1 MSPTPADKPPVA
13 VRRAA
18 MNLLARREHSF
29 HELLDKLSEKFPDY
43 DRDEVVLPALVRLR
57 DENLQ
62 SDSRFASA
70 WVNYRAGRG
79 FGPLKIASELHP
91 RKLDRDLLNSAL
103 YLDGPDWEEKCAE
116 ALRRKF
122 RVRNAGSRD
131 ERARWQ
137 RFLMQRGFG
146 QEQIRAALK
155 KLADAEQDLHRAGD
169 RHIDHNDD

>member
-1 MSPTPADKPPVA
+1 
-13 VRRAA
+13 

-29 HELLDKLSEKFPDY
+29 HELLDKLTDQFPDY
-43 DRDEVVLPALVRLR
+43 DRDEIVLPALTRMR

-91 RKLDRDLLNSAL
+91 RKLDRELLTSAL
-103 YLDGPDWEEKCAE
+103 YLNGPDWEEKCFD
-116 ALRRKF
+116 ALCRKF
-122 RVRNAGSRD
+122 KVRDNPSRE

-137 RFLMQRGFG
+137 LFLMQRGFG
-146 QEQIRAALK
+146 QEQIRAAMK
-155 KLADAEQDLHRAGD
+155 KLAEENIG
-169 RHIDHNDD
+169 

>member
-1 MSPTPADKPPVA
+1 MHRNPDDKPPIA

-29 HELLDKLSEKFPDY
+29 HELLDKLTGKFPDF
-43 DRDEVVLPALVRLR
+43 DRDAIVLPALQKLR

-62 SDSRFASA
+62 SDARFAAA

-79 FGPLKIASELHP
+79 IGPLKIAAELHP
-91 RKLDRDLLNSAL
+91 RKLDREILNSAL
-103 YLDGPDWEEKCAE
+103 YLDGPDWEEKCAQ

-122 RVRNAGSRD
+122 KVRDEASRE

-137 RFLMQRGFG
+137 RFLMQRGFDSD
-146 QEQIRAALK
+146 QIRAAMK
-155 KLADAEQDLHRAGD
+155 KIHEENAAQAD
-169 RHIDHNDD
+169 

>member
-1 MSPTPADKPPVA
+1 
-13 VRRAA
+13 

-29 HELLDKLSEKFPDY
+29 HELLDKICTKFPDF
-43 DRDEVVLPALVRLR
+43 DCAEIVRPALERLR
-57 DENLQ
+57 EENLQ

-79 FGPLKIASELHP
+79 FGPLKIAAELHP
-91 RKLDRDLLNSAL
+91 RKLDRELLNSAL
-103 YLDGPDWEEKCAE
+103 YLEGPDWEEKCLE

-122 RVRNAGSRD
+122 KLREAPTRE

-137 RFLMQRGFG
+137 RFLLQRGFA

-155 KLADAEQDLHRAGD
+155 KVTEESEAT
-169 RHIDHNDD
+169 

>member
-1 MSPTPADKPPVA
+1 
-13 VRRAA
+13 

-29 HELLDKLSEKFPDY
+29 YELLAKLADKYPDY
-43 DRDEVVLPALVRLR
+43 SRDEVVLPALVRLR

-62 SDSRFASA
+62 SDSRFAAA

-79 FGPLKIASELHP
+79 FGPLKIAAELHP
-91 RKLDRDLLNSAL
+91 RKLDRDLLNRAL
-103 YLDGPDWEEKCAE
+103 YLDGPDWEQKCAE

-122 RVRNAGSRD
+122 KNRDTPSRE

-146 QEQIRAALK
+146 QEQIRAAFK
-155 KLADAEQDLHRAGD
+155 AMAEESESR
-169 RHIDHNDD
+169 

>member
-29 HELLDKLSEKFPDY
+29 HELLTKLEAKYPDY
-43 DRDEVVLPALVRLR
+43 DRDAIVLPALTRLR

-103 YLDGPDWEEKCAE
+103 YLEGPDWEEKCFD
-116 ALRRKF
+116 ALCRKF
-122 RVRNAGSRD
+122 KVRDNPSRE

-146 QEQIRAALK
+146 QEQIRAAMK
-155 KLADAEQDLHRAGD
+155 KLAEENVG
-169 RHIDHNDD
+169 

>member
-1 MSPTPADKPPVA
+1 MSRSNPDDKPAVA

-29 HELLDKLSEKFPDY
+29 HELLGKLTEKFPDF
-43 DRDEVVLPALVRLR
+43 DRDQVVVPALQRLR

-62 SDSRFASA
+62 SDARFANA

-79 FGPLKIASELHP
+79 VGPLKIAAELHP
-91 RKLDRDLLNSAL
+91 RKLDRELLTRAL

-122 RVRNAGSRD
+122 KVRAEPTRE
-131 ERARWQ
+131 ERARMQ
-137 RFLMQRGFG
+137 RFLMQRGF
-146 QEQIRAALK
+146 ESDQIRAAMK
-155 KLADAEQDLHRAGD
+155 KLAEENAE
-169 RHIDHNDD
+169 

>member
-1 MSPTPADKPPVA
+1 
-13 VRRAA
+13 

-29 HELLDKLSEKFPDY
+29 HELLDKLTDKFPDFS
-43 DRDEVVLPALVRLR
+43 RDAIVRPALERLR

-79 FGPLKIASELHP
+79 FGPLKIAAELHP
-91 RKLDRDLLNSAL
+91 RKLDRELLNRAL

-116 ALRRKF
+116 ALCRKF
-122 RVRNAGSRD
+122 KVRDKPTRE

-146 QEQIRAALK
+146 QEQIRAAMK
-155 KLADAEQDLHRAGD
+155 KLAEENGPS
-169 RHIDHNDD
+169 

>member
-1 MSPTPADKPPVA
+1 
-13 VRRAA
+13 

-29 HELLDKLSEKFPDY
+29 HELLDKLSAGFPDF
-43 DRDEVVLPALVRLR
+43 DRDEIVRPALERLR

-79 FGPLKIASELHP
+79 VGPLKIAAELHP
-91 RKLDRDLLNSAL
+91 RKLDRELLNQAL
-103 YLDGPDWEEKCAE
+103 YLEGPDWEERCAD

-122 RVRNAGSRD
+122 KVRAKPTR
-131 ERARWQ
+131 EEQARWQ
-137 RFLMQRGFG
+137 RFLLQRGFG

-155 KLADAEQDLHRAGD
+155 QLAEESETP
-169 RHIDHNDD
+169 

>member
-1 MSPTPADKPPVA
+1 MSRNPDDKPPVA

-29 HELLDKLSEKFPDY
+29 HELLDKLTEKFPDFN
-43 DRDEVVLPALVRLR
+43 REEVVRPALERLR

-91 RKLDRDLLNSAL
+91 RKLDRELLNRAL
-103 YLDGPDWEEKCAE
+103 YLEGPDWEEKCAE

-122 RVRNAGSRD
+122 KVRDEATRE

-146 QEQIRAALK
+146 TEQIRAAMK
-155 KLADAEQDLHRAGD
+155 KLTEENELS
-169 RHIDHNDD
+169 

>member
-1 MSPTPADKPPVA
+1 MSRNPDDKPPIA

-29 HELLDKLSEKFPDY
+29 HELFDKLTSKFPDF
-43 DRDEVVLPALVRLR
+43 DRDEIVLPALQKLR

-62 SDSRFASA
+62 SDARFAAA

-79 FGPLKIASELHP
+79 VGPLKIAAELHP
-91 RKLDRDLLNSAL
+91 RKLDRDLFTRAL
-103 YLDGPDWEEKCAE
+103 YLEGPDWEEKCAE

-122 RVRNAGSRD
+122 KVRTAPTRE

-137 RFLMQRGFG
+137 RFLMQRGFDS
-146 QEQIRAALK
+146 EQIRAAMK
-155 KLADAEQDLHRAGD
+155 KLAEEIAAQAD
-169 RHIDHNDD
+169 

>member
-1 MSPTPADKPPVA
+1 
-13 VRRAA
+13 

-29 HELLDKLSEKFPDY
+29 HELLDKLTAKYPDY
-43 DRDEVVLPALVRLR
+43 DRDEIVLPALIRLR

-79 FGPLKIASELHP
+79 VGPLKIAAELHP
-91 RKLDRDLLNSAL
+91 RKLERELLQSAL
-103 YLDGPDWEEKCAE
+103 YLEGPDWEEKCME

-122 RVRNAGSRD
+122 KVRAEPSRE

-137 RFLMQRGFG
+137 RFLMQRGFD
-146 QEQIRAALK
+146 QEQIRAAMK
-155 KLADAEQDLHRAGD
+155 KLAEEARELH
-169 RHIDHNDD
+169 N

>member
-1 MSPTPADKPPVA
+1 MTDKPPIA

-29 HELLDKLSEKFPDY
+29 HELLDKLTGKFPDF
-43 DRDEVVLPALVRLR
+43 DRDEIVLPALQRLR

-62 SDSRFASA
+62 SDSRFATA

-79 FGPLKIASELHP
+79 IGPLKIAAELHP

-103 YLDGPDWEEKCAE
+103 YLEGPDWEEKCAE

-122 RVRNAGSRD
+122 KVRSEPSRE

-137 RFLMQRGFG
+137 RFLVQRGFAPD
-146 QEQIRAALK
+146 QIRTAMK
-155 KLADAEQDLHRAGD
+155 KVAEEES
-169 RHIDHNDD
+169 

>member
-1 MSPTPADKPPVA
+1 MSRRPAEPAPTA

-18 MNLLARREHSF
+18 MDLLARREHSF
-29 HELLDKLSEKFPDY
+29 HELLDKLSTKFPDF
-43 DRDEVVLPALVRLR
+43 DRDAIVLPALERLR

-62 SDSRFASA
+62 SDSRFAAA

-91 RKLDRDLLNSAL
+91 RKLDRELLNTAL
-103 YLDGPDWEEKCAE
+103 YLEGPDWEEKCAE

-122 RVRNAGSRD
+122 KPRANASRD

-137 RFLMQRGFG
+137 RFLLQRGFD

-155 KLADAEQDLHRAGD
+155 QVADEGEF
-169 RHIDHNDD
+169 

>member
-1 MSPTPADKPPVA
+1 MSRTNPDDKPPIA

-29 HELLDKLSEKFPDY
+29 HELLDKLGEKFPDF
-43 DRDEVVLPALVRLR
+43 DLDAIVRPALERLR

-62 SDSRFASA
+62 SDARFAAA

-79 FGPLKIASELHP
+79 FGPLKIAAELHP

-103 YLDGPDWEEKCAE
+103 YLDGPDWEEKCAD

-122 RVRNAGSRD
+122 KLRD
-131 ERARWQ
+131 APTREERARWQ
-137 RFLMQRGFG
+137 RFLLQRGFG
-146 QEQIRAALK
+146 QEQIRAAMK
-155 KLADAEQDLHRAGD
+155 KISEESEAQ
-169 RHIDHNDD
+169 